1 VAEPQS
7 PPQRS
12 ESREI
17 AELRRLRQ
25 EQPDLASAV
34 DLQIELLQLQRR
46 VQSRVSLPA
55 INLEPEYLT
64 SLLSAPPILQFEHLP
79 IDWGDLRFLL
89 RATASAMR
97 NHEALEDA
105 DYRRVE
111 TLCRDTEQL
120 PIAVRSWYE
129 SARPAAP
136 PIDASASGLE
146 PALLQAMRPFLTRSA
161 DAIMARNNLTSWKN
175 GHCPLCA
182 GDPDFAVITPAA
194 DRLLICGRC
203 SARWHFDQIM
213 CPFCMNLD
221 RRRITS
227 FATRDGQY
235 RLFACDECGRYL
247 KAFDARRASRPVMPV
262 VDGVATLALDAA
274 AMQKGYKEEHCS
286 LSSCTRRRPFC
297 TKNTKRTK
305 QHEEEDHEDGKHT
318 KNKTR
323 LSSWPS

>member
-1 VAEPQS
+1 MAEPQG

-25 EQPDLASAV
+25 ELPDLASAI

-46 VQSRVSLPA
+46 VQSRVSLPS

-64 SLLSAPPILQFEHLP
+64 SLLSSPPVLQFEHLP

-89 RATASAMR
+89 RATAAAMR
-97 NHEALEDA
+97 NHDALEDA
-105 DYRRVE
+105 DFRRVE
-111 TLCRDTEQL
+111 ALCRDNEQL

-129 SARPAAP
+129 AARPSALPLDPVAA
-136 PIDASASGLE
+136 GLE

-161 DAIMARNNLTSWKN
+161 DAIMARSDLTSWKH

-203 SARWHFDQIM
+203 SARWRFDQIM
-213 CPFCMNLD
+213 CPFCLNGN

-235 RLFACDECGRYL
+235 RLFACDECRRYL
-247 KAFDARRASRPVMPV
+247 KAFDARRAGRPVMPV
-262 VDGVATLALDAA
+262 VDGVATLPLDAA
-274 AMQKGYKEEHCS
+274 AMQKGYK
-286 LSSCTRRRPFC
+286 
-297 TKNTKRTK
+297 
-305 QHEEEDHEDGKHT
+305 
-318 KNKTR
+318 
-323 LSSWPS
+323 